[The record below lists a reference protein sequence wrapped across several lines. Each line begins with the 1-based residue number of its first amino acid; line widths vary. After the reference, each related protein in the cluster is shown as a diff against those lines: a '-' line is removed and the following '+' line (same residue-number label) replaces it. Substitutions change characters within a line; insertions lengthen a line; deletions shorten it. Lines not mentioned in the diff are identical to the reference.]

1 MNIMFIV
8 AVVSLVLQLG
18 TTAALLILGQAPRW
32 RRVRWFGAVAFTAGC
47 YSAVDAIAALRA
59 PGAPDISWSLR
70 LNVFIATLHG
80 ASWLLFTYAPR
91 DARWSSM
98 PAWVR
103 RTVIGASALVGV
115 ASIAGWVAA
124 PHRDV
129 LRVPMLGITYE
140 RAVLSP
146 IGNVF
151 AAVPFLLL
159 SIAMLGVWKE
169 RQRGVEGTTPVLIG
183 FALFLAAAV
192 EELLVAS
199 GVVRFI
205 FLGDIGYV
213 CVVVPVT
220 LQLFRR
226 FRDDADQLDALT
238 EHLADEVQR
247 RTRERDSAREQIIE
261 QQRLAALGRLAA
273 GVGHEVNNPLQ
284 YLQFNLEELQQHL
297 ATKKDDTARE
307 LVQHSF
313 EGVERIRQ
321 VVDDLRT
328 YARPGTAE
336 MMSIDVRDVVRTALR
351 VGAPQFRL
359 GVELDV
365 AYNEVPLV
373 MGNEGRLVQVV
384 LNPLVNAAQA
394 MQQQGHRGR
403 NTLHVR
409 TFRARGNE
417 AVIEVRDEGPGF
429 PPELISQ
436 LGEPY
441 VTTKA
446 DRGGTGLGLF
456 VSRGIVE
463 AHGGRLEFIN
473 APEGGACVRIR
484 LPGLRATTPASMP
497 IPVPYGVPIVRK
509 LSDEQ
514 KAPVTTILLVEDDQ
528 SALRAVVR
536 GLEAEGFAVAGFFDA
551 KQALTWLS
559 VNDADLVITDLMM
572 PGMSGWEFAA
582 ALEESH
588 PALRRSLVVLTGG
601 ASTREAQ
608 EFVLDT
614 RLLVLEKPITR
625 QALAQA
631 LRARIAASAR

>member
-1 MNIMFIV
+1 MNIMFII
-8 AVVSLVLQLG
+8 AVVSLALQFG

-47 YSAVDAIAALRA
+47 YSLVDAVAALRA
-59 PGAPDISWSLR
+59 PGEPDITWSLR
-70 LNVFIATLHG
+70 LNLFIATLHG
-80 ASWLLFTYAPR
+80 ASWLLFTYANR

-103 RTVIGASALVGV
+103 YTVIGSSIMVGI
-115 ASIAGWVAA
+115 ASISGVVAA
-124 PHRDV
+124 PNRE
-129 LRVPMLGITYE
+129 LLLVPMFGVAYE
-140 RAVLSP
+140 RPVLSTV
-146 IGNVF
+146 GNLLGT
-151 AAVPFLLL
+151 VPFLLL
-159 SIAMLGVWKE
+159 LFAMIGVWQE
-169 RQRGVEGTTPVLIG
+169 RRRGVEGTTPVLIG
-183 FALFLAAAV
+183 FGLFLAATI

-199 GVVRFI
+199 GIVDFI

-247 RTRERDSAREQIIE
+247 RTQERDSAREQIIE

-297 ATKKDDTARE
+297 SMTNDVTARE
-307 LVQHSF
+307 LVQQSF

-394 MQQQGHRGR
+394 MQQQGAPGR

-429 PPELISQ
+429 PPDLISQ

-484 LPGLRATTPASMP
+484 LPGLRTSTPASMP

-509 LSDEQ
+509 VGDVSRS
-514 KAPVTTILLVEDDQ
+514 PVTTILLVEDDQ

-536 GLEAEGFAVAGFFDA
+536 GLEAEGFAVAGFSDA
-551 KQALTWLS
+551 KQALAWLGA
-559 VNDADLVITDLMM
+559 NDADLVVTDLMM
-572 PGMSGWEFAA
+572 PGMSGWEFAE
-582 ALEESH
+582 ALEQTH
-588 PALRRSLVVLTGG
+588 PELRKSLVVLTGG

-608 EFVLDT
+608 ELVRDSS
-614 RLLVLEKPITR
+614 LLVLEKPITR
-625 QALAQA
+625 QALASA
-631 LRARIAASAR
+631 LRARIVASGS